1 MTAMTLFIR
10 INRSIYYNKCRLRKK
25 LIHMLRFLKNRA
37 IQDLGT
43 LNWKIICRY
52 PYRRNVIKSNLWAW
66 NDRFHRIVRFKT
78 EGRGT
83 LHGLNSSKEV
93 KTSPTIQIVGYQGP
107 AKVLISCV
115 EESEPHRA
123 HPHQLIGKGECKD
136 GNFSIFIKMLSWAM
150 LCFTLFS

>member
-1 MTAMTLFIR
+1 M
-10 INRSIYYNKCRLRKK
+10 
-25 LIHMLRFLKNRA
+25 
-37 IQDLGT
+37 
-43 LNWKIICRY
+43 
-52 PYRRNVIKSNLWAW
+52 
-66 NDRFHRIVRFKT
+66 VRFKT

-115 EESEPHRA
+115 ECSTPYKA

-136 GNFSIFIKMLSWAM
+136 GNLSIFMKKCLAGQF
-150 LCFTLFS
+150 LVQ